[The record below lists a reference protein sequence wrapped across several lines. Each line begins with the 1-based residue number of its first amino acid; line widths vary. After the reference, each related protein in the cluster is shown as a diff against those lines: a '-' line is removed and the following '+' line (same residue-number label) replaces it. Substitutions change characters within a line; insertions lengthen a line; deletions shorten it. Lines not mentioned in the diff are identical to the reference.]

1 MSDDLFYLRAGRRLC
16 RHLRRL
22 PGSDTSLPQTAIFK
36 DLKYNYTRRTS
47 NPSQLL

>member
-1 MSDDLFYLRAGRRLC
+1 MSDDLYLRSGVDFAGTC
-16 RHLRRL
+16 VDFV

-47 NPSQLL
+47 KP